1 MPRGRILVVDD
12 ETTVA
17 DYLCDVLIHSGL
29 GVETALTRS
38 DALVLAPLYRPDVIL
53 LDLHMPDMPGHVA
66 LERFRE
72 LDPTVP
78 VIIISGN
85 QDEAVA
91 RAALEQGAFDYL
103 MKPFNVQALQRV
115 IAAALVKREH
125 RRLRR

>member
-1 MPRGRILVVDD
+1 M
-12 ETTVA
+12 
-17 DYLCDVLIHSGL
+17 
-29 GVETALTRS
+29 TRS

-53 LDLHMPDMPGHVA
+53 LDLHLPDMPGHVA

-91 RAALEQGAFDYL
+91 RAALEKGAFNSL
-103 MKPFNVQALQRV
+103 MKPFSVQALQRV
-115 IAAALVKREH
+115 VAASLVEREH